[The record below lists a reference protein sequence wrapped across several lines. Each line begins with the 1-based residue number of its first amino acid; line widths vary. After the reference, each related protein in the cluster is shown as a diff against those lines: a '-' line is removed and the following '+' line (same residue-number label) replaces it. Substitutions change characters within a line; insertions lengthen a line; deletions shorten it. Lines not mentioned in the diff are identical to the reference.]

1 MAAILVAAWIYWSD
15 GVQLTEQQTRLAA
28 ARRHVMRASRQERSD
43 LLAAFRADPVAWLRY
58 CAWTY
63 HVRDVD
69 AHGTERPTDH
79 PDVPFDPWPVQAAA
93 ARTIAASVE
102 RGHDVV
108 IRKSRDMGASWL
120 LCGMAVWGW
129 LLRDWQ
135 VLLVSRVEDLVDRT
149 GDPDCLFWK
158 VDYLIETL
166 PPWML
171 PAPAAEFVK
180 GSGAHRRHLMLQHP
194 SSNATISG
202 QASTAHIGRGGRR
215 SMVVFDEYAAL
226 DNAEAAWRSAADC
239 TACRVAVSTP
249 VGPGTHYATLVSQG
263 RSQGR
268 PTLIEMLYTDHPD
281 KCRGGEQRED
291 IDGAITGIAGRT
303 FMWTPWLEQQ
313 VARRDRIDLAI
324 NVFAEEAAGG
334 ERFFSARDIERQRES
349 VTVPR
354 RCIYSSGQLTD
365 SPSGAW
371 RIYEEPDAAAEYVC
385 GVDPA
390 YGTGAA
396 NSAACIFN
404 VRDMTVAAEFADP
417 YIGGHDLAAE
427 LVRMIRHVFK
437 GRRQT
442 LLGWERNGPGA
453 SLQHDVER
461 AGWTHVFKERT
472 VGTIDEKR
480 TKRVGWTSTR
490 QSKRALLGRLS
501 TVLSR
506 GEITVPSED
515 TLTELGDYIVFAE
528 GGLGPG
534 RLRSETS
541 GAREAHG
548 DRVIA
553 LALALLLAEDGGL
566 GPEPTERL
574 PDFSLGAVLNHEE
587 ILNG

>member
-1 MAAILVAAWIYWSD
+1 MMAD
-15 GVQLTEQQTRLAA
+15 GRD
-28 ARRHVMRASRQERSD
+28 RAD
-43 LLAAFRADPVAWLRY
+43 LMAAFRADPVQWLRY
-58 CAWTY
+58 CGWTY

-69 AHGTERPTDH
+69 EHGTERPTGH

-93 ARTIAASVE
+93 ARTIAAAVE
-102 RGHDVV
+102 RGNDVV
-108 IRKSRDMGASWL
+108 VRKSRDMGASWL

-129 LLRDWQ
+129 LMRDWQ

-158 VDYLIETL
+158 IDYLIETL
-166 PPWML
+166 PAWML
-171 PAPAAEFVK
+171 PAPAAEFAK

-194 SSNATISG
+194 SSSATISG

-215 SMVVFDEYAAL
+215 NMVVFDEFAAL

-239 TACRVAVSTP
+239 TSCRVAVSTP
-249 VGPGTHYATLVSQG
+249 VGPGTHYATLVAQG
-263 RSQGR
+263 HAQGT
-268 PTLIEMLYTDHPD
+268 PTLIEMLYTDHPQ
-281 KCRGGEQRED
+281 KARGGETRHD
-291 IDGAITGIAGRT
+291 LDGAITGVAGT
-303 FMWTPWLEQQ
+303 EYTWTPWLEHQI
-313 VARRDRIDLAI
+313 ARRDRIDLAV

-334 ERFFSARDIERQRES
+334 ERFFAPRDIARQSRN
-349 VTVPR
+349 VRVPR
-354 RCIYSSGQLTD
+354 RCIYDGGRLID
-365 SPSGAW
+365 SPSGPW
-371 RIYEEPDAAAEYVC
+371 RVYEEPDASAEYVC

-396 NSAACIFN
+396 NAAACVFN
-404 VRDMTVAAEFADP
+404 VRDMSVAAEYADA
-417 YIGGHDLAAE
+417 YTGGHDLAAE
-427 LVRMIRHVFK
+427 LVRMIRNIYK

-453 SLQHDVER
+453 SMQHDVER

-472 VGTIDEKR
+472 VGTVDEKR

-506 GEITVPSED
+506 GEISVPSED
-515 TLTELGDYIVFAE
+515 TLLELGDYIVFDD

-534 RLRSETS
+534 RLRSETG

-574 PDFSLGAVLNHEE
+574 PDMTMAAVLNHEE
-587 ILNG
+587 VLSG

>member
-1 MAAILVAAWIYWSD
+1 MPAAAWTCWSG
-15 GVQLTEQQTRLAA
+15 GVQLTEQQQRLAE
-28 ARRHVMRASRQERSD
+28 ARRKVMQATGRERAD
-43 LLAAFRADPVAWLRY
+43 LMAAFRADPVMWLRY

-69 AHGTERPTDH
+69 EHGVERPTSH

-93 ARTIAASVE
+93 ARTIAAAVE
-102 RGHDVV
+102 QGHDVV
-108 IRKSRDMGASWL
+108 LRKSRDMGASWL

-158 VDYLIETL
+158 IDYLLETL
-166 PPWML
+166 PAWML
-171 PAPAAEFVK
+171 PAPAAEFAK
-180 GSGAHRRHLMLQHP
+180 GSGGLRRHLMLQHP
-194 SSNATISG
+194 RSSATISG
-202 QASTAHIGRGGRR
+202 QAATAHIGRGGRR
-215 SMVVFDEYAAL
+215 NMVVFDEFAAL

-239 TACRVAVSTP
+239 TSCRVAVSTP
-249 VGPGTHYATLVSQG
+249 VGPGTHYATLVAQG
-263 RSQGR
+263 RATGT
-268 PTLIEMLYTDHPD
+268 PTLVEMLYTDHPD
-281 KCRGGEQRED
+281 KSRGGETRVD
-291 IDGAITGIAGRT
+291 TDGAITGVAGT
-303 FMWTPWLEQQ
+303 EYTWTPWLEQQ
-313 VARRDRIDLAI
+313 IGRRDRIDLAI
-324 NVFAEEAAGG
+324 NVFAEESSGG
-334 ERFFSARDIERQRES
+334 ERFFAPRDIARQSSS
-349 VTVPR
+349 VAVPR
-354 RCIYSSGQLTD
+354 RCIYDGGALLD
-365 SPSGAW
+365 SPSGPW
-371 RIYEEPDAAAEYVC
+371 SIYEEPDPAAEYVC

-396 NSAACIFN
+396 NAAACILN
-404 VRDMTVAAEFADP
+404 VRDMSVAAEFADP
-417 YIGGHDLAAE
+417 HMGGHDLAAE
-427 LVRMIRHVFK
+427 LVRMIRHVYK

-453 SLQHDVER
+453 SMQHDVER

-472 VGTIDEKR
+472 VGTIDEAR

-506 GEITVPSED
+506 GEISVPSED
-515 TLTELGDYIVFAE
+515 TLVELGDYIVYPD
-528 GGLGPG
+528 GGVGPG
-534 RLRSETS
+534 RLRSDTS

-574 PDFSLGAVLNHEE
+574 PDYSLGAVLHHEE
-587 ILNG
+587 VLHG

>member
-1 MAAILVAAWIYWSD
+1 ML
-15 GVQLTEQQTRLAA
+15 LTDQQKSLAT
-28 ARRHVMRASRQERSD
+28 ARRNVMCATGQDRSD
-43 LLAAFRADPVAWLRY
+43 LVEAFRADPVMFLRY

-63 HVRDVD
+63 HVRVVD
-69 AHGTERPTDH
+69 EHGVEH
-79 PDVPFDPWPVQAAA
+79 PASVYDVPFDPWPVQSAA
-93 ARTIAASVE
+93 ARTIASSVE
-102 RGHDVV
+102 QGHDVV
-108 IRKSRDMGASWL
+108 LRKSRDMGASWL
-120 LCGMAVWGW
+120 LCAMAVWGW
-129 LLRDWQ
+129 LFRDWQ
-135 VLLVSRVEDLVDRT
+135 VLMVSRVEDLVDRT

-158 VDYLIETL
+158 IDYLINTMPAWLL
-166 PPWML
+166 PDHPD
-171 PAPAAEFVK
+171 EFEK
-180 GSGAHRRHLMLQHP
+180 GKGKHRRHLMLQHP
-194 SSNATISG
+194 DSGATISG

-215 SMVVFDEYAAL
+215 NMVVFDEYAAL

-239 TACRVAVSTP
+239 TSCRVAVSTP

-263 RSQGR
+263 RTTGT

-281 KCRGGEQRED
+281 KSRGAEERVD
-291 IDGAITGIAGRT
+291 VDGAITGVVGT
-303 FMWTPWLEQQ
+303 EFTWTPWLDQQ
-313 VARRDRIDLAI
+313 ITRRDRIDLAI

-334 ERFFSARDIERQRES
+334 ERFFAPRDIARQMEK

-354 RCIYSSGQLTD
+354 RCIYEGGELVD
-365 SPSGAW
+365 SPSGSW
-371 RIYEEPDAAAEYVC
+371 RVYEDPDASAEYVC

-396 NSAACIFN
+396 NAAACILN
-404 VRDMTVAAEFADP
+404 VRDMSVVAEFADP
-417 YIGGHDLAAE
+417 YMGGHDLASE
-427 LVRMIRHVFK
+427 LVRMVKHVYK

-442 LLGWERNGPGA
+442 MLGWERNGPGA
-453 SLQHDVER
+453 SMQHDVDR

-472 VGTIDEKR
+472 VGTIDQKR
-480 TKRVGWTSTR
+480 TKRIGWTATR

-506 GEITVPSED
+506 GEILVPSEE
-515 TLTELGDYIVFAE
+515 TLTELGDYIVFE
-528 GGLGPG
+528 DGGVGPG
-534 RLRSETS
+534 RLRSEAS

-574 PDFSLGAVLNHEE
+574 PDLSIGALLNHEE